1 MSKQVARN
9 KSHESIDMK
18 QGTMFCAITFRI
30 VLSCMLLPMDLAW
43 LCHGQNQ
50 GQETIKSWL
59 CLAKSICV
67 RWAQNANELRC
78 IFFQG
83 QNLLFLLALD
93 RRHLFL
99 RNDGHWTRGTLT

>member
-1 MSKQVARN
+1 MY
-9 KSHESIDMK
+9 
-18 QGTMFCAITFRI
+18 CAITFRI